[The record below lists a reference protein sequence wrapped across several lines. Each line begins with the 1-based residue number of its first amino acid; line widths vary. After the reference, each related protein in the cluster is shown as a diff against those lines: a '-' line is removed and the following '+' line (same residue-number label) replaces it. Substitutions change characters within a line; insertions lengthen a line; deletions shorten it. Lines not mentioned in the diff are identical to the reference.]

1 MVFVRTLYFAIRA
14 FTYIPVKR
22 DKKIVLEN
30 AVAPPSPQQRVVSIL
45 DQQVEIDRL
54 GNERVVVDPKIA
66 IKNNLNRFRNKR
78 RDSLKP
84 SLKIRHSFSSSTLS
98 SFANGLRSYIDK
110 HGEFTVWVLSAF
122 QICFLCFSAPR
133 HVTPAFFES
142 LIQVTASKKRLG
154 PHASRIVR
162 GMSDLNTHLSSLP
175 QRHEIEV
182 IPLGTP
188 SKDHI
193 SKYMKL
199 SSTHSSPALANV
211 LNPMKPILDVLS
223 PSIHHDRLVCAIQH
237 PGNASCMEGGLL
249 TSRQVFAGL
258 WKTYVVL
265 NSVSFVFGEV
275 RHLMGGGKKTA
286 ESDDPS
292 PKSRP
297 SLQLRLQ
304 KVAVTILRNTLMVSS
319 YVGVFSYF
327 LCLLRRHF
335 PGREYLLNY
344 GVAGVLAAPTIY
356 VDKPGRL
363 TELNAFVV
371 SKIIESLIISL
382 RLWGIIKYSRFFE
395 NCLMVPTYGVLSVI
409 MQDHQHALNG
419 FTTPLLKWFY
429 NLR

>member
-1 MVFVRTLYFAIRA
+1 MVFVRTLYFSIRA
-14 FTYIPVKR
+14 FTYAPVKR
-22 DKKIVLEN
+22 DRKNGLEN
-30 AVAPPSPQQRVVSIL
+30 AVTPPSPQRVVSIL
-45 DQQVEIDRL
+45 DQQIEIDRL
-54 GNERVVVDPKIA
+54 GNERVVVVDPKIA
-66 IKNNLNRFRNKR
+66 IKTNLNRFRNKR
-78 RDSLKP
+78 RDSLKA

-98 SFANGLRSYIDK
+98 SFANQLRSYIDK

-162 GMSDLNTHLSSLP
+162 GMSELNGHLSSLP

-199 SSTHSSPALANV
+199 SSQSPALANV

-249 TSRQVFAGL
+249 TSKQVFAGL

-275 RHLMGGGKKTA
+275 RHLVGGGKKAA
-286 ESDDPS
+286 ESDES
-292 PKSRP
+292 SSRSRP
-297 SLQLRLQ
+297 SLQSRLQ
-304 KVAVTILRNTLMVSS
+304 KVAVTTLRNTLMVSS

-382 RLWGIIKYSRFFE
+382 RVWRIIKYSRLFE
-395 NCLMVPTYGVLSVI
+395 NCLMFPTYGVLSVI

-419 FTTPLLKWFY
+419 FTTPLLRWFY
-429 NLR
+429 NL